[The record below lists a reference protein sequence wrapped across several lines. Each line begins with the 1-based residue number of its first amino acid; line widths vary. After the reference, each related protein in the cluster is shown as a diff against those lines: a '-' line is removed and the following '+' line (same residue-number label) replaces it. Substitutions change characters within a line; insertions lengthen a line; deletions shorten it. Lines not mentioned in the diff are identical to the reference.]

1 MNIADFIRKSA
12 SANGIANQNN
22 FNGANNPIMDGV
34 NIGELQKQFNA
45 FKKQFGNKNPQ
56 AVLNQLINSGMMS
69 QEQFQKLKQMSAFL
83 QNVLK

>member
-1 MNIADFIRKSA
+1 MNIADFIRKNA

-56 AVLNQLINSGMMS
+56 AVLNSGMMS

>member
-1 MNIADFIRKSA
+1 MNIADFIRKNA
-12 SANGIANQNN
+12 SGNGIANQN
-22 FNGANNPIMDGV
+22 FNDANSPIMDGV

>member
-1 MNIADFIRKSA
+1 MNIADFIRKNA

-22 FNGANNPIMDGV
+22 FNGANSPIMDGV

-56 AVLNQLINSGMMS
+56 IGTQEGRLCHKSNS
-69 QEQFQKLKQMSAFL
+69 K
-83 QNVLK
+83 N